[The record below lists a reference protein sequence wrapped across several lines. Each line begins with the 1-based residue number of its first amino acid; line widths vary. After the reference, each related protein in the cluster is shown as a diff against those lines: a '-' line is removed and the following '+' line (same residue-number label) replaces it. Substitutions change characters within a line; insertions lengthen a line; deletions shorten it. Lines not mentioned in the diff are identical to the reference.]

1 MTMPLV
7 EKLNEIH
14 NQSFGEAC
22 EKIEIYQEKYKKKYD
37 KKNKVKE
44 FSLKNGDRI
53 QVKRIKTKR
62 SKGGKTQLNWFPRN
76 SYYTILKINKRRKT
90 VQVKNKNGRVLK
102 TLFNFDR
109 IRPFHGV

>member
-62 SKGGKTQLNWFPRN
+62 SKGGKH
-76 SYYTILKINKRRKT
+76 TIKLVSTKFLLHDFEN
-90 VQVKNKNGRVLK
+90 
-102 TLFNFDR
+102 
-109 IRPFHGV
+109 